1 MKNTDRLKLGCQCE
15 LHTYLRSDGSID
27 SFADWLGRMMGNASE
42 LQGAMYSGNLGNI
55 AVEVKLILE
64 CAGFQHLRIQSE
76 GKSKTCGV
84 ASKVIYIFGNED
96 EALYVEGTP
105 DFYVRTTHPFH
116 PKIVYLLIGESESQS
131 SDYPDTQLAITTLGH
146 LLDPIRNE
154 TAATLFIKSPL
165 SATLQWLH
173 TKIALCLY
181 SDLGRWC
188 FQPFV
193 EQTTQSC
200 GVTGHR

>member
-1 MKNTDRLKLGCQCE
+1 MQASSIYRYNQKASLRHVE
-15 LHTYLRSDGSID
+15 LPVT
-27 SFADWLGRMMGNASE
+27 
-42 LQGAMYSGNLGNI
+42 
-55 AVEVKLILE
+55 
-64 CAGFQHLRIQSE
+64 
-76 GKSKTCGV
+76 
-84 ASKVIYIFGNED
+84 NED

-173 TKIALCLY
+173 TKIVLCLY

-188 FQPFV
+188 FQLFV

-200 GVTGHR
+200 GVTGTGRWLNSGLSRSIACERRLPARFLPLYDPISCSASSSRRCCPQ